1 VSGLYRAGLGSA
13 LLVLKTGGALTMARG
28 PLDASNAIDEAF

>member
-13 LLVLKTGGALTMARG
+13 LLVLKTGGALTMARV
-28 PLDASNAIDEAF
+28 PLHGSNAMDEAF